1 MESAKSIVDKL
12 LATWRARDADAF
24 SQCYSANA
32 EITGPGGMRFLGR
45 DGARQFLS
53 VWSEA
58 MPDNEI
64 SVTNE
69 YVADS
74 VVVQEAVFSGTHTGN
89 LAAPNGLVVP
99 PTGRQVQVP
108 YVDILVVEGDQ
119 VVSDHLYWDQ
129 VEFLTQLGL
138 MPAEP
143 VAPEGS
149 AATA

>member
-1 MESAKSIVDKL
+1 VLQRGCRDHRSGWDAV
-12 LATWRARDADAF
+12 AR
-24 SQCYSANA
+24 
-32 EITGPGGMRFLGR
+32 PGRSKAVLE
-45 DGARQFLS
+45 S
-53 VWSEA
+53 VWFEA

-69 YVADS
+69 YVAGS

-99 PTGRQVQVP
+99 PTGRHVQAP

-119 VVSDHLYWDQ
+119 IASDHLYWDQ
-129 VEFLTQLGL
+129 VELLTQLGL

-143 VAPEGS
+143 LAAEG
-149 AATA
+149 

>member
-1 MESAKSIVDKL
+1 MGSAKDVVDKA
-12 LATWRARDADAF
+12 LATWRAGDAEAF
-24 SQCYSANA
+24 SQCYSADA
-32 EITGPGGMRFLGR
+32 EITGPGGMRLLGQ

-53 VWSEA
+53 VWFEA

-69 YVADS
+69 YVAGS

-89 LAAPNGLVVP
+89 LTAPNGLVVP
-99 PTGRQVQVP
+99 PTGRHVQAP

-119 VVSDHLYWDQ
+119 IASDHLYWDQ
-129 VEFLTQLGL
+129 VELLTQLGL

-143 VAPEGS
+143 LAAEG
-149 AATA
+149 